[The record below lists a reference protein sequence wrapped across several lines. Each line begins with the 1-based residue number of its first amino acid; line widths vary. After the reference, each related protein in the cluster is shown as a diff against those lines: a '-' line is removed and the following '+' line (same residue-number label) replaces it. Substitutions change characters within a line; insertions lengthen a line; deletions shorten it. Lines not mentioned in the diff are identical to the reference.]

1 MVVKKGEIEMTTA
14 LSGKITL
21 WVNRFLF
28 LVMVVL
34 CFTVYDLLT
43 WFAGV
48 RQLPWQVSAVILVAF
63 YLCVPVAGYALW
75 CIEGLLK
82 NILAGEVFIMKNVRY
97 VRRIRWCC
105 AGVSGICLPAAFFYP
120 PLFFVVVMMAFLA
133 LMVSVVKTV
142 LAAAVELREE
152 NDLTI

>member
-1 MVVKKGEIEMTTA
+1 MTTA
-14 LSGKITL
+14 ISGKITL

-28 LVMVVL
+28 LAMVVL
-34 CFTVYDLLT
+34 CFTMYRLLT
-43 WFAGV
+43 WYAGIQ
-48 RQLPWQVSAVILVAF
+48 QLPWQVSAVILAAF

-75 CIEGLLK
+75 SIERLLGS
-82 NILAGEVFIMKNVRY
+82 ILTGEVFIQKNVRRI
-97 VRRIRWCC
+97 RRIRWCC
-105 AGVSGICLPAAFFYP
+105 AGISGLCLPAAFFYP

-142 LAAAVELREE
+142 FAAAVELREE